1 MNNTELFHISN
12 HCFFEEIMNSF
23 GKILLLLI
31 INILVSVSATL
42 AVLYYWENIHNAEKP
57 YTLITS
63 EELITTEQTAA
74 TPEIDYAI
82 VPTSQ
87 STLLLSSSTNQLE
100 QTEEISA
107 VETATE
113 IAPVRGS
120 LVFIPQ
126 AIGIGDVS
134 LEAVRVQ
141 SNTND
146 AVSLAGWTLED
157 SEGNIF
163 TFPNIQ
169 MIRKDFFLE
178 VYSRSGH
185 DTPFELYWGRSVPV
199 WQSGETI
206 ELKDAKGQLQAAY
219 RIP

>member
-1 MNNTELFHISN
+1 
-12 HCFFEEIMNSF
+12 MNSF
-23 GKILLLLI
+23 GKILLLLL

-63 EELITTEQTAA
+63 EEIEKTEQKASS
-74 TPEIDYAI
+74 PEIDYAI
-82 VPTSQ
+82 VSTSTSPLTTLTVEITDSIEQ
-87 STLLLSSSTNQLE
+87 SDISST
-100 QTEEISA
+100 EESMD
-107 VETATE
+107 E

-134 LEAVRVQ
+134 LEAVRIE
-141 SNTND
+141 SNTDD

-163 TFPNIQ
+163 SFPNIQ
-169 MIRKDFFLE
+169 MIRKGFFLE

-185 DTPFELYWGRSVPV
+185 DTPYELYWGRSVAV

-206 ELKDAKGQLQAAY
+206 ELKDAKGQLQSTY

>member
-1 MNNTELFHISN
+1 
-12 HCFFEEIMNSF
+12 MNSF
-23 GKILLLLI
+23 GKILLLLL

-63 EELITTEQTAA
+63 EEIEKTEQKASS
-74 TPEIDYAI
+74 PEIDYAI
-82 VPTSQ
+82 VSTSTSPLTTLTVEITDSIEQ
-87 STLLLSSSTNQLE
+87 SDISST
-100 QTEEISA
+100 EESID
-107 VETATE
+107 E

-126 AIGIGDVS
+126 AIGIGDVN
-134 LEAVRVQ
+134 LEAVRIE
-141 SNTND
+141 SNTDD
-146 AVSLAGWTLED
+146 AVSLADWTLED

-163 TFPNIQ
+163 SFPNIQ
-169 MIRKDFFLE
+169 MIRKGFFLE

-185 DTPFELYWGRSVPV
+185 DTPYELYWGRSVAV

-206 ELKDAKGQLQAAY
+206 ELKDAKGQLQSTY

>member
-1 MNNTELFHISN
+1 
-12 HCFFEEIMNSF
+12 MNSF
-23 GKILLLLI
+23 GKILLLLL

-63 EELITTEQTAA
+63 EEIEKTEQKASS
-74 TPEIDYAI
+74 PEIDYAI
-82 VPTSQ
+82 VSTSTSPLTTLTVEITDSIEQ
-87 STLLLSSSTNQLE
+87 SDISST
-100 QTEEISA
+100 EESID
-107 VETATE
+107 E

-134 LEAVRVQ
+134 LEAVRIE
-141 SNTND
+141 SNTDD

-163 TFPNIQ
+163 SFPNIQ
-169 MIRKDFFLE
+169 MIRKGFFLE

-185 DTPFELYWGRSVPV
+185 DTPYELYWGRSVAV

-206 ELKDAKGQLQAAY
+206 ELKDAKGQLQSTY

>member
-1 MNNTELFHISN
+1 M
-12 HCFFEEIMNSF
+12 MNSF
-23 GKILLLLI
+23 GEILLLLL

-63 EELITTEQTAA
+63 EEIEKTEQKASS
-74 TPEIDYAI
+74 PEIDYAI
-82 VPTSQ
+82 VSTSTSPLTTLTVEITDSIEQ
-87 STLLLSSSTNQLE
+87 SDISST
-100 QTEEISA
+100 EESMD
-107 VETATE
+107 E

-134 LEAVRVQ
+134 LEAVRIE
-141 SNTND
+141 SNTDD

-163 TFPNIQ
+163 SFPNIQ
-169 MIRKDFFLE
+169 MIRKGFFLE

-185 DTPFELYWGRSVPV
+185 DTPYELYWGRSVAV

-206 ELKDAKGQLQAAY
+206 ELKDAKGQLQSTY

>member
-1 MNNTELFHISN
+1 
-12 HCFFEEIMNSF
+12 MNSF
-23 GKILLLLI
+23 GKILLLLL

-63 EELITTEQTAA
+63 EEIEKTEQKASS
-74 TPEIDYAI
+74 PEIDYAI
-82 VPTSQ
+82 VSTSTSPLTTLTVEITDSIEQ
-87 STLLLSSSTNQLE
+87 SDISST
-100 QTEEISA
+100 EESMD
-107 VETATE
+107 E

-134 LEAVRVQ
+134 LEAVRIE
-141 SNTND
+141 SNTDD

-157 SEGNIF
+157 SEGSIF
-163 TFPNIQ
+163 SFPNIQ
-169 MIRKDFFLE
+169 MIRKGFFLE

-185 DTPFELYWGRSVPV
+185 DTPYELYWGRSVAV

-206 ELKDAKGQLQAAY
+206 ELKDAKGQLQSTY

>member
-1 MNNTELFHISN
+1 
-12 HCFFEEIMNSF
+12 MNSF
-23 GKILLLLI
+23 GKILLLLL

-63 EELITTEQTAA
+63 EEIEKTEQKTAS
-74 TPEIDYAI
+74 PEIDYAI
-82 VPTSQ
+82 IPTLQ
-87 STLLLSSSTNQLE
+87 PTTLTVDITDSIEKTDNPPA
-100 QTEEISA
+100 EESLDE
-107 VETATE
+107 V
-113 IAPVRGS
+113 APVRGS

-134 LEAVRVQ
+134 LEAVRVE
-141 SNTND
+141 SNTDD

-163 TFPNIQ
+163 SFPNIQ
-169 MIRKDFFLE
+169 MIRKGFFLE

-185 DTPFELYWGRSVPV
+185 DTPYELYWGRSVAV
-199 WQSGETI
+199 WQSGETV

>member
-1 MNNTELFHISN
+1 M
-12 HCFFEEIMNSF
+12 MNSF
-23 GKILLLLI
+23 GKILLLLL

-63 EELITTEQTAA
+63 EEIEKTEQKASS
-74 TPEIDYAI
+74 PEIDYAI
-82 VPTSQ
+82 VSTSTSPLTTLTVEITDSIEQ
-87 STLLLSSSTNQLE
+87 SDISST
-100 QTEEISA
+100 EESMD
-107 VETATE
+107 E

-134 LEAVRVQ
+134 LEAVRIE
-141 SNTND
+141 SNTDD

-163 TFPNIQ
+163 SFPNIQ
-169 MIRKDFFLE
+169 MIRKGFFLE

-185 DTPFELYWGRSVPV
+185 DTPYELYWGRSVAV

-206 ELKDAKGQLQAAY
+206 ELKDAKGQLQSTY

>member
-1 MNNTELFHISN
+1 M
-12 HCFFEEIMNSF
+12 MNSF
-23 GKILLLLI
+23 GKILLLLL

-63 EELITTEQTAA
+63 EEIEKTEQKASS
-74 TPEIDYAI
+74 PEIDYAI
-82 VPTSQ
+82 VSTSPLTTLTVEITDSIEQ
-87 STLLLSSSTNQLE
+87 SDISST
-100 QTEEISA
+100 EESMD
-107 VETATE
+107 E

-134 LEAVRVQ
+134 LEAVRIE
-141 SNTND
+141 SNTDD

-163 TFPNIQ
+163 SFPNIQ
-169 MIRKDFFLE
+169 MIRKGFFLE

-185 DTPFELYWGRSVPV
+185 DTPYELYWGRSVAV

-206 ELKDAKGQLQAAY
+206 ELKDAKGQLQSTY

>member
-1 MNNTELFHISN
+1 
-12 HCFFEEIMNSF
+12 MNSF
-23 GKILLLLI
+23 GKILLLLL

-63 EELITTEQTAA
+63 EEIEKTEQKASS
-74 TPEIDYAI
+74 PEIDYAI
-82 VPTSQ
+82 VSTSPLTTLTVEITDSIEQ
-87 STLLLSSSTNQLE
+87 SDISST
-100 QTEEISA
+100 EESMD
-107 VETATE
+107 E

-134 LEAVRVQ
+134 LEAVRIE
-141 SNTND
+141 SNTDD

-163 TFPNIQ
+163 SFPNIQ
-169 MIRKDFFLE
+169 MIRKGFFLE

-185 DTPFELYWGRSVPV
+185 DTPYELYWGRSVAV

-206 ELKDAKGQLQAAY
+206 ELKDAKGQLQSTY